1 MTATTGSN
9 YNYVFDL
16 AVQLSPEEQKR
27 LVQELP
33 NGTAPKPKE
42 KFESFLPDPDEE
54 EEPYDHEEFC
64 QFILNGPVLSE
75 EQIQRMLDA
84 REEVNKWQP
93 TDSEYFCI

>member
-1 MTATTGSN
+1 MSATTAFN

-27 LVQELP
+27 LVRELP
-33 NGTAPKPKE
+33 NGTETKPVRN
-42 KFESFLPDPDEE
+42 FGSFLPEPGEE

-84 REEVNKWQP
+84 REEVNKCRPIVW
-93 TDSEYFCI
+93 

>member
-1 MTATTGSN
+1 MTATTGFN

-84 REEVNKWQP
+84 REEVNKCRPIVW
-93 TDSEYFCI
+93 